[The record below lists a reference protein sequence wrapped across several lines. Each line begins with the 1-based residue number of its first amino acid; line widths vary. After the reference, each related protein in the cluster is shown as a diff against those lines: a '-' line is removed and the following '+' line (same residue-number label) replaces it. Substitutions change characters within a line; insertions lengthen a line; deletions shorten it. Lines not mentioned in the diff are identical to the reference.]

1 MPDFKFSLTAK
12 PPKPKVKKL
21 GPRVV
26 VVSDVDQPTP
36 LVLIFGVS

>member
-1 MPDFKFSLTAK
+1 MPDFKFTLTAK

-26 VVSDVDQPTP
+26 VVSHVGFINP
-36 LVLIFGVS
+36 LFQY